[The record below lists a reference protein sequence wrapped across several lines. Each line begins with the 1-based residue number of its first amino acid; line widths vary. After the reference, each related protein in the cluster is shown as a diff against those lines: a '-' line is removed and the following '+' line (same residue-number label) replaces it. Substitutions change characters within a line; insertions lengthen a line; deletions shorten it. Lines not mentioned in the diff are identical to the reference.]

1 MLSRLIL
8 CSLVAV
14 LASACATTTTK
25 RVPLRAATEDERR
38 IVGQAI
44 LPLLTTSGLWR
55 GPSDGC
61 AVALAVQP
69 VPAINLGVAPHRE
82 CRFALLV
89 TEGALKTLPPAE
101 LRAGL
106 AHEIGHVQSGHF
118 ASRTQRRA
126 AEKQA
131 RQEIDEKG
139 PTRNPAITIPVIG
152 PLIAIGIVA
161 SQSVAEAKADAEY
174 RSYDREEEY
183 AADRYAL
190 DLLGRLAGNPPA
202 CLGLVTLLE
211 RLQGQGGT
219 RVKDHPLPAER
230 AKAALERCP
239 GERK

>member
-1 MLSRLIL
+1 MLSRLVL
-8 CSLVAV
+8 YSLLAV
-14 LASACATTTTK
+14 LASACATMPTK
-25 RVPLRAATEDERR
+25 RAPLRAATDDERR
-38 IVGQAI
+38 MVGQAI
-44 LPLLTTSGLWR
+44 APLLRTSGLWR

-69 VPAINLGVAPHRE
+69 VPAINLGVASHRE
-82 CRFALLV
+82 CRFALVV

-106 AHEIGHVQSGHF
+106 AHEIGHVESGHF
-118 ASRTQRRA
+118 AARVQRRA
-126 AEKQA
+126 AEQQTRK
-131 RQEIDEKG
+131 EIDEKG
-139 PTRNPAITIPVIG
+139 PTRNPATAIPVIG

-161 SQSVAEAKADAEY
+161 SQGVAEAKADAEY

-190 DLLGRLAGNPPA
+190 DLLARLPGDPPA

-211 RLQGQGGT
+211 RLKEQGGS

-230 AKAALERCP
+230 VKAARERCP
-239 GERK
+239 G